1 MQGGPSN
8 KLRTQAPAESR
19 QGRTHKWK
27 LIFLQSL
34 DDPGAV
40 EVRNESQ

>member
-1 MQGGPSN
+1 MQGGPPN